1 MHSKKAQNLVTPR
14 PCDGPK
20 LSRTALCDLDGA
32 LIRLGGDRSLL
43 SELVRIYVEDAPT
56 LLLRISNGV
65 RNANRSDVL
74 HAAHL
79 LAGLA
84 ANLDAPSVT
93 KPAERLE
100 EIALSGR
107 LEDGIAA
114 VEELQVE
121 AARLEEDLQFYQ

>member
-1 MHSKKAQNLVTPR
+1 M
-14 PCDGPK
+14 
-20 LSRTALCDLDGA
+20 
-32 LIRLGGDRSLL
+32 
-43 SELVRIYVEDAPT
+43 RIYVEDAPRCCCEFPT
-56 LLLRISNGV
+56 AFEMRIVPN
-65 RNANRSDVL
+65 VL

-114 VEELQVE
+114 VEELQAE
-121 AARLEEDLQFYQ
+121 AARLEEDLQFYR